1 MAFENVVQDAKRL
14 PWWAWAGGAVAIVLV
29 GAHFLGGNSSTSAS
43 GDSGGT
49 LDTSGGS
56 GDTGDMGT
64 PGPTTPT
71 STGSPTGT
79 TGTTTTTG
87 GTGTITQTSKTY
99 VVRSGDTLNSIASK
113 YHVDEPALYSLNQ
126 STIEAT
132 AHAHNMPSR
141 DGGWWIFPGE
151 ILKIPA

>member
-29 GAHFLGGNSSTSAS
+29 GAHFLGGNNSNSTAT
-43 GDSGGT
+43 DTSGGT
-49 LDTSGGS
+49 LDTSGGT
-56 GDTGDMGT
+56 TGDIGT
-64 PGPTTPT
+64 AGPPPPTT
-71 STGSPTGT
+71 TGSPTGT
-79 TGTTTTTG
+79 TPTGTTG
-87 GTGTITQTSKTY
+87 GTGTTTANQKTY
-99 VVRSGDTLNSIASK
+99 VVKSGDTLNSIASK
-113 YHVDEPALYSLNQ
+113 YHVDEPALYALNQ

-132 AHAHNMPSR
+132 AHAHNMPSS